1 MKSHVKNEKIFQ
13 ILDNNYR
20 KKSMYGLFSCFY
32 LTNIAFSYP
41 QGKKKIY
48 LQREKMKAK
57 QKQALASA
65 KTWIQNDLEQKM
77 KLTSEHTFCLEN

>member
-1 MKSHVKNEKIFQ
+1 MV
-13 ILDNNYR
+13 
-20 KKSMYGLFSCFY
+20 CFPVFI
-32 LTNIAFSYP
+32 LTNIAFFYSYP

-65 KTWIQNDLEQKM
+65 KTWIQNDPEQKM
-77 KLTSEHTFCLEN
+77 KLTSDHTFCLEN

>member
-1 MKSHVKNEKIFQ
+1 MVCFPVF
-13 ILDNNYR
+13 ILLT
-20 KKSMYGLFSCFY
+20 LFSS
-32 LTNIAFSYP
+32 TPIP
-41 QGKKKIY
+41 KVKREIY

-65 KTWIQNDLEQKM
+65 KTWIQNDVEQTM

>member
-1 MKSHVKNEKIFQ
+1 MV
-13 ILDNNYR
+13 
-20 KKSMYGLFSCFY
+20 CFPVFI
-32 LTNIAFSYP
+32 LTNIAFFYSYS

-65 KTWIQNDLEQKM
+65 KTWIQNDPEQKM
-77 KLTSEHTFCLEN
+77 KLTSDHTFCLEN